1 MCVAGFQCTM
11 QYSLQSKPVTVDN
24 IMRYDCVIG
33 ISQYDTISL
42 KIDLGRVTARGRK
55 KARGKVDCL
64 R

>member
-1 MCVAGFQCTM
+1 M
-11 QYSLQSKPVTVDN
+11 TVDN